1 MTDPVLLAV
10 AHGSRD
16 ERAAPAL
23 DRLIERVRAG
33 APEVDVRLS
42 YVDHTSPSV
51 TRALEDLSTRPTV
64 VVPLLLTAASHTK
77 GDVAA
82 AVRAA
87 RRPDRHLHQA
97 RPLAPHPGLLAALD
111 RRLDEAGVDR
121 RTAVVLAA
129 VGSADPDA
137 NADVVADARRL
148 WEWRRASAPVEA
160 GFASATTPTVA
171 EAVDRLRRLGY
182 DEVAVAAYALAP
194 GRLLDKATAGLDV
207 ATVTEELA
215 DTPEAA
221 EVVLERYREAIAG
234 DIRMGCDTC
243 LYRVGWPGRE
253 DRQGAPQRVHPHPDD
268 A

>member
-1 MTDPVLLAV
+1 MSGPVLLAV

-23 DRLIERVRAG
+23 ERLVDRVRVSD
-33 APEVDVRLS
+33 PLIDVRLS
-42 YVDHTSPSV
+42 YVDHTAPSI
-51 TRALEDLSTRPTV
+51 THALADLAPRPTV

-82 AVRAA
+82 AVRGA
-87 RRPDRHLHQA
+87 RRPGWDLRQA

-111 RRLDEAGVDR
+111 RRLDEAAVDR
-121 RTAVVLAA
+121 TSAVVLAA

-148 WEWRRASAPVEA
+148 WEWRRADAPVEA

-171 EAVDRLRRLGY
+171 DAVDRLRRLGH
-182 DEVAVAAYALAP
+182 DDIAVASYALAP
-194 GRLLDKATAGLDV
+194 GRLLDKATGGLDV
-207 ATVTEELA
+207 AVVTRELA

-221 EVVLERYREAIAG
+221 GIVLDRYREALHG

-243 LYRVGWPGRE
+243 LYRVGWPGRA
-253 DRQGAPQRVHPHPDD
+253 DRRGAPQRVHPHPDD
-268 A
+268 T